1 MIRLLASASV
11 AALLLSACG
20 PAAET
25 SRDAPDA
32 EQALYGDDSAAPAM
46 AFDMP
51 GDFQLSYSQ
60 ESGAAS
66 VSSELDPAI
75 LAFDPELAYRLWKDA
90 KSSLDEMMA
99 QAAGDQAMAAEDAAA
114 SGDPSWFRPY
124 TMEISSKA
132 TLVLDD
138 LISIEHFIA
147 QYTGGAHG
155 NYFMGGGIYRKGE
168 TVPVKLSEIIAD
180 EAGFRARVVR
190 GLVAEKISR
199 GWEESEQAV
208 ISSELGE
215 LLTPTTDYPDVF
227 DGKVVLQGSD
237 RAGVIGGVVVV
248 FSPYDVGSFAE
259 GSYEVLISAADLQPV
274 LTPAWKDRFGGTP
287 LPREPN

>member
-1 MIRLLASASV
+1 MLRLIASASL
-11 AALLLSACG
+11 AALLLAACSPETG
-20 PAAET
+20 APQDNPGAE
-25 SRDAPDA
+25 
-32 EQALYGDDSAAPAM
+32 EALGGDDTIEPAM

-51 GDFQLSYSQ
+51 GDFQLSWSQ
-60 ESGAAS
+60 ESDAAS

-75 LAFDPELAYRLWKDA
+75 LAFNPELAYSLWKDA

-99 QAAGDQAMAAEDAAA
+99 QAADHQTMAAEDAAA

-168 TVPVKLSEIIAD
+168 TEPMKLAEIIAD
-180 EAGFRARVVR
+180 EAGFRALVVK
-190 GLVAEKISR
+190 GLVAEKVSR

-208 ISSELGE
+208 ISSELDE
-215 LLTPTTDYPDVF
+215 LLTPSTDYADVF
-227 DGKVVLQGSD
+227 EGKVVLQGSD
-237 RAGVIGGVVVV
+237 EAGLIGGVVVI
-248 FSPYDVGSFAE
+248 FSPYEVGSFAE
-259 GSYEVLISAADLQPV
+259 GSYEVLIPAADLQPV
-274 LTPAWKDRFGGTP
+274 LAPAWKNRFGGTP
-287 LPREPN
+287 LPLEPN

>member
-1 MIRLLASASV
+1 MLRLIASASV
-11 AALLLSACG
+11 AVLLLVACS
-20 PAAET
+20 PET
-25 SRDAPDA
+25 GAPQDNPEA
-32 EQALYGDDSAAPAM
+32 EQSLGGDDGVEPAKT
-46 AFDMP
+46 FDMP

-60 ESGAAS
+60 KSDAAS

-75 LAFDPELAYRLWKDA
+75 LVFDPQLAYSLWKDA

-99 QAAGDQAMAAEDAAA
+99 QAAGDQTMAADDAAA

-138 LISIEHFIA
+138 LISVEHFIA

-168 TVPVKLSEIIAD
+168 TEPMKLAEMIAD
-180 EAGFRARVVR
+180 EAGFRALVVK
-190 GLVAEKISR
+190 GLVAEKIRR
-199 GWEESEQAV
+199 GWEESERAV

-215 LLTPTTDYPDVF
+215 LLTPTADYPDVF
-227 DGKVVLQGSD
+227 EGKVVLQGSD
-237 RAGVIGGVVVV
+237 AEGLIGGVVVI

-259 GSYEVLISAADLQPV
+259 GSYEVLIPAADLQPV
-274 LTPAWKDRFGGTP
+274 LAPAWKDRFGGAP
-287 LPREPN
+287 LPLEPN

>member
-1 MIRLLASASV
+1 MLRLIATASV
-11 AALLLSACG
+11 AAFLLAACS
-20 PAAET
+20 PET
-25 SRDAPDA
+25 GAPQDNPEA
-32 EQALYGDDSAAPAM
+32 EQSLGGDDGVEPAM

-51 GDFQLSYSQ
+51 GDFRLSYSQ
-60 ESGAAS
+60 ESGAAT

-75 LAFDPELAYRLWKDA
+75 LAFDPQLAYSLWKDA
-90 KSSLDEMMA
+90 KSSLDEMMT
-99 QAAGDQAMAAEDAAA
+99 QAAGDETMAAEESAA

-168 TVPVKLSEIIAD
+168 TEPVKLAEIIAD
-180 EAGFRARVVR
+180 EAGFRALVVK
-190 GLVAEKISR
+190 GLVEEKISR
-199 GWEESEQAV
+199 GWEESERAV

-215 LLTPTTDYPDVF
+215 LLTPTADYPDIF
-227 DGKVVLQGSD
+227 DGKAVLQGSD
-237 RAGVIGGVVVV
+237 TAGKIGGIVVI

-274 LTPAWKDRFGGTP
+274 LTPAWKDRFDGAP
-287 LPREPN
+287 LPLEPN

>member
-1 MIRLLASASV
+1 MLRLIASASV
-11 AALLLSACG
+11 AALLLAACSPETG
-20 PAAET
+20 APADSPE
-25 SRDAPDA
+25 A
-32 EQALYGDDSAAPAM
+32 EQTLGGDDSVEPAM

-60 ESGAAS
+60 ESGAAN

-75 LAFDPELAYRLWKDA
+75 LAFDPELAYSLWKDA
-90 KSSLDEMMA
+90 KSSLDEMMT
-99 QAAGDQAMAAEDAAA
+99 QAAGDEAMAAEESAA

-138 LISIEHFIA
+138 LISVEHFIA

-155 NYFMGGGIYRKGE
+155 NYFMGGGVYRKGE
-168 TVPVKLSEIIAD
+168 TEPMRLAEMIGD
-180 EAGFRARVVR
+180 EAGFRALVVK
-190 GLVAEKISR
+190 GLVEEKISR
-199 GWEESEQAV
+199 GWEESERAV

-215 LLTPTTDYPDVF
+215 LLTPSADYPDVF
-227 DGKVVLQGSD
+227 DGKVVLQGSET
-237 RAGVIGGVVVV
+237 AGLIGGVVVI

-274 LTPAWKDRFGGTP
+274 LAPAWKDRFGGAP
-287 LPREPN
+287 LPLAPN

>member
-1 MIRLLASASV
+1 MIRLLASVSV
-11 AALLLSACG
+11 AAFLLSACA
-20 PAAET
+20 PETEVSQDSPIAEEV
-25 SRDAPDA
+25 PG
-32 EQALYGDDSAAPAM
+32 GDDTIEPAM
-46 AFDMP
+46 AFDIP

-60 ESGAAS
+60 ESDAAS

-75 LAFDPELAYRLWKDA
+75 LAFDPELAYSLWKDA
-90 KSSLDEMMA
+90 KSSLDEMMV
-99 QAAGDQAMAAEDAAA
+99 QAAGDQTMAAEDAAA

-138 LISIEHFIA
+138 LISVEHFIA

-155 NYFMGGGIYRKGE
+155 NYFMGGGLYRKGE
-168 TVPVKLSEIIAD
+168 TQPMKLAELIAD
-180 EAGFRARVVR
+180 EAGFRALVVK

-215 LLTPTTDYPDVF
+215 LLAPSTDYADAF

-237 RAGVIGGVVVV
+237 EAGLIGGVVVI
-248 FSPYDVGSFAE
+248 FSPYEVGSFAE
-259 GSYEVLISAADLQPV
+259 GSYEVLIPAADLAPV
-274 LTPAWKDRFGGTP
+274 LAPDWKDRFGGTP
-287 LPREPN
+287 LPLEPN

>member
-1 MIRLLASASV
+1 MIRLLASVSV
-11 AALLLSACG
+11 AAFLLAACAPETEVSQDSPIAEEV
-20 PAAET
+20 PA
-25 SRDAPDA
+25 
-32 EQALYGDDSAAPAM
+32 GDDTIEPAM

-60 ESGAAS
+60 ESDAAS

-75 LAFDPELAYRLWKDA
+75 LAFDPQLAYSLWKDA
-90 KSSLDEMMA
+90 KSSVDEMMA
-99 QAAGDQAMAAEDAAA
+99 QAAGDQTMATEDAAA

-168 TVPVKLSEIIAD
+168 AEPVKLVEMIAD
-180 EAGFRARVVR
+180 EPGFRALVVN
-190 GLVAEKISR
+190 GLVEEKIKR
-199 GWEESEQAV
+199 GYEEGERAV
-208 ISSELGE
+208 IASELGD
-215 LLTPTTDYPDVF
+215 LLVPSADYPDVF
-227 DGKVVLQGSD
+227 DGHVVLQASED
-237 RAGVIGGVVVV
+237 AGKIGGMVVL
-248 FSPYDVGSFAE
+248 FSPYEVGSFAE
-259 GSYEVLISAADLQPV
+259 GSYEILIPAADLAPV
-274 LTPAWKDRFGGTP
+274 LAPGWKDRFGGAP
-287 LPREPN
+287 LPLEPN